1 MSKDAVVVSKADLL
15 AFTSAVFVAAGVS
28 PPHADEWAN
37 MLVWANLR
45 GTNSHGIIRIPR
57 YLDLLKRRQINPS
70 PDMRIE
76 KKSGAI
82 VVLEA
87 DRAPGAVAMTRAV
100 NEAVERAREVHIGWC
115 AARNIT
121 HSGAIGYFAQQIA
134 EAGFAGIV
142 MSASG
147 PMMAYPGARVA
158 AVSTNPIAFA
168 VPARDRRPFLL
179 DMSTATVANGKIMGA
194 KDRGES
200 VPLGWGIDSE
210 GRDTTDPRAIATLL
224 PMAGI
229 KGAGLSF
236 MIECLCSLALS
247 NPRVAPTLLANDTS
261 DNPFLNGIAI
271 AVDVG
276 AFGDFDRFIDEAAQL
291 GGAIAGLPK
300 AEGVERILLP
310 GERGDAVRAERE
322 AGGIPIPRGTWQ
334 RVTEATNR
342 LGVPAPA

>member
-28 PPHADEWAN
+28 PPHADEWAR

-45 GTNSHGIIRIPR
+45 GTDSHGIIRIPR

-200 VPLGWGIDSE
+200 VPLGWGIDAD

-247 NPRVAPTLLANDTS
+247 NPRIAPTLVANDTS

-276 AFGDFDRFIDEAAQL
+276 AFGDFDRFIDEASQL
-291 GGAIAGLPK
+291 GDAIAGLPK
-300 AEGVERILLP
+300 ADGVERILLP

-322 AGGIPIPRGTWQ
+322 ANGIPIPKGTWQ
-334 RVTEATNR
+334 RVTDATGK